1 MTLEEI
7 IKEAKKNG
15 PERKFLESLE
25 ISINLKGVDLSNPK
39 NRVNEEIVLPRGRGK
54 DLKVAVFG
62 SEDMKEKAKGSADFI
77 YGAEDLSRFAENKK
91 MFKSLVNQ
99 IDFFIA
105 EASLMTSIGKS
116 LGQVLGPRGKVPK
129 PVPPGQDPTSF
140 INSLK
145 KTVRA
150 RSRDRRTF
158 HIPVGTRNMSD
169 EDIAANI
176 REVVKRVTGKLEKG
190 SGNIESIYVKT
201 TMGKAVRIREGD
213 MQ

>member
-7 IKEAKKNG
+7 IKEAKKAG

-25 ISINLKGVDLSNPK
+25 LSINLKGVDLSNPK
-39 NRVNEEIVLPRGRGK
+39 NRINEEIVLPKGRGK

-62 SEDMKEKAKGSADFI
+62 SEDMKEKAKNSADFI
-77 YGAEDLSRFAENKK
+77 YGVEDLSRFAENKK
-91 MFKSLVNQ
+91 TFKALVNQ

-105 EASLMTSIGKS
+105 EASLMTAIGKS

-129 PVPPGQDPTSF
+129 PLPPGQDPSPF

-150 RSRDRRTF
+150 RSRDKRTF
-158 HIPVGTRNMSD
+158 HIPVGTRAMSD
-169 EDIAANI
+169 EDIATNV
-176 REVVKRVTGKLEKG
+176 REVVKRITGKLEKG
-190 SGNIESIYVKT
+190 SGNIDSIYIKT

>member
-1 MTLEEI
+1 MTLEEV